1 MYDNKKITNLIYYFT
16 FIIIFY
22 SSLDSSDANS
32 NPTMQT
38 NDETS
43 NACSEND
50 NAEND
55 NVDDADELE

>member
-43 NACSEND
+43 TACS
-50 NAEND
+50 END